1 VQLPKAD
8 NTTDKPETQDQT
20 VLHIDEDGLFFVNS
34 LPVAAADVVSTVQRA
49 LEDKTEK
56 IVLIKGDADASY
68 GKVMQI
74 MDDLREVQIENVG
87 LITDP
92 KTPRNPQNQGGN

>member
-1 VQLPKAD
+1 VQA
-8 NTTDKPETQDQT
+8 
-20 VLHIDEDGLFFVNS
+20 
-34 LPVAAADVVSTVQRA
+34 A

-56 IVLIKGDADASY
+56 IVLIKGDANASY
-68 GKVMQI
+68 GAVMKI

-92 KTPRNPQNQGGN
+92 KTPKTGAGGGK

>member
-1 VQLPKAD
+1 
-8 NTTDKPETQDQT
+8 
-20 VLHIDEDGLFFVNS
+20 VLHIDDAGLFYVNS
-34 LPVAAADVVSTVQRA
+34 IPVPANQVVERVQAA

-56 IVLIKGDADASY
+56 IVLIKGDVNASY
-68 GKVMQI
+68 GAVMKV

-92 KTPRNPQNQGGN
+92 KTPRTGVGGGK